1 MKVFLAGA
9 TGVIGRR
16 LVPLLTRAGHNV
28 FGMARSPGA
37 VMGLRAAGAVPLTA
51 DALDRQAVTA
61 AVARAAPDVVV
72 HQLTAIPPR
81 LDIRHFDRD
90 FALTNRLRKEGT
102 DHLLAAAR
110 AAGAQR
116 FVAQSFAGWPYARSG
131 GPVKS
136 EEDPLDPDPP
146 PRLRAT
152 LEAIR
157 HLESAVA
164 GSETPVGLVLRY
176 GAFYGPGTSIS
187 RGGSLVE
194 EISRRRVPIVGDGG
208 GIWSFLHID
217 DAAQATLAAIERG
230 PAGIYNIVDDE
241 PAPVSAWLP
250 ALASAVGAK
259 PPRRIP
265 AWVARFAI
273 GRHGVVMLTEARGAS
288 NQKAKRELGWTPRWQ
303 SWRDGF
309 RRGLGES
316 LRPLGD
322 GRSR

>member
-1 MKVFLAGA
+1 MNLCTNHRATGPACQQRAGAGARQFCGRASRGTRRGAWISSSRMANEVAMKVFLAGA

-16 LVPLLTRAGHNV
+16 LVPLLTRAGHKV

-72 HQLTAIPPR
+72 QQLTAIPPR

-217 DAAQATLAAIERG
+217 
-230 PAGIYNIVDDE
+230 
-241 PAPVSAWLP
+241 
-250 ALASAVGAK
+250 
-259 PPRRIP
+259 
-265 AWVARFAI
+265 
-273 GRHGVVMLTEARGAS
+273 
-288 NQKAKRELGWTPRWQ
+288 
-303 SWRDGF
+303 
-309 RRGLGES
+309 
-316 LRPLGD
+316 
-322 GRSR
+322 